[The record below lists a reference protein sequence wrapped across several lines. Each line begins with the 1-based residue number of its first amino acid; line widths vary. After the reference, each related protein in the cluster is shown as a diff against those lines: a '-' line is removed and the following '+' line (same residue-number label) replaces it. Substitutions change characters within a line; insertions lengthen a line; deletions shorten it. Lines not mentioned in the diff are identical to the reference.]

1 MSSAREMSMS
11 VSRALNGISIRA
23 KLILLNAIL
32 IIGVISYGLFEQYSL
47 NNLHEL
53 ELASVENTAAEVD
66 LLTLRRHEKDFLA
79 RHELKYQTRF
89 NDTFARLSTRLTDLE
104 ARIEQHDLKLN
115 DRMDVIT
122 STLGDYQTKFS
133 QLVNQ
138 IETIDSQTN
147 RNSLNTRLESARDKL
162 KENVVSLDNLQ
173 AKVALSSLLENDF
186 KYLVNPSQQQELEL
200 SQSLQNFHQT
210 YARHPSL
217 SSAFDDYQVALVNL
231 FNGYNVLG
239 LSPSK
244 GLRGELRS
252 TVHQT
257 EAEILALQTEIEVAI
272 SEASDRTKMQLHIFG
287 AVIALF
293 VSGLLMLIGHSVLNR
308 IRDIN
313 DMMRDIASGNGDLTA
328 RMNAQG
334 QDELAQLANS
344 FDAFI
349 ARLHG
354 LIKNVAGVKNVLNQ
368 SSIESEQAA
377 ANSIHNAEQQKI
389 ESESVATAVNEL
401 VQTSHEITSNIEHAA
416 SSALK
421 MKEESHRALEITHTA
436 STSMQ
441 TLANDISNSQN
452 LIEQL
457 EEQSREINIVI
468 STIQGIAEQTNL
480 LALNAAIEA
489 ARAGEYGRGFAVVA
503 DEVRDLSMKTNNS
516 TRQIES
522 TIQNLT
528 DRIHS
533 SVSIMSDSQTQAEAT
548 KQDTLLVVQ
557 AIDSVNKQ
565 IEELFNMNEQIAT
578 ASEEQ
583 SMVSAEIDRNITQ
596 IASLANDTHHEV
608 QGSVECSKQVSE
620 VSLKLDAIVAQF
632 RY

>member
-1 MSSAREMSMS
+1 MSQSPSIL
-11 VSRALNGISIRA
+11 RALNGISIRA

-32 IIGVISYGLFEQYSL
+32 ILGVISYGLFEQYSL

-79 RHELKYQTRF
+79 RHELKYHTRF
-89 NDTFARLSTRLTDLE
+89 NETFTRLMTRLNDLE
-104 ARIEQHDLKLN
+104 SRIKQHGLQLN
-115 DRMDVIT
+115 DRMTVIRD
-122 STLGDYQTKFS
+122 TLTGYQSKFT

-138 IETIDSQTN
+138 IEAIDSQSN
-147 RNSLNTRLESARDKL
+147 PNSLIAKLQTAREAL
-162 KENVVSLDNLQ
+162 KKSVVSLDNLQ
-173 AKVALSSLLENDF
+173 AKVALSSVLENDF
-186 KYLVNPSQQQELEL
+186 KYLGKPSEQAELDL
-200 SQSLQNFHQT
+200 SQHLQRFHQT

-217 SSAFDDYQVALVNL
+217 SIAFDDYQQALVNL
-231 FNGYNVLG
+231 FNSYNTLG
-239 LSPSK
+239 LTPSE

-252 TVHQT
+252 NIHQT
-257 EAEILALQTEIEVAI
+257 EAEILALQTEIEIAI
-272 SEASDRTKMQLHIFG
+272 NEASDKTKMQLHLFG
-287 AVIALF
+287 AGLAFVISA
-293 VSGLLMLIGHSVLNR
+293 LLMMIGRSVLNR

-313 DMMRDIASGNGDLTA
+313 FMMRDIASGNGDLTA
-328 RMNAQG
+328 RMNAEG
-334 QDELAQLANS
+334 NDELAQLANS
-344 FDAFI
+344 FDSFI
-349 ARLHG
+349 SKLHG
-354 LIKNVAGVKNVLNQ
+354 LIKDVANVKNVLNQ
-368 SSIESEQAA
+368 SSLESEQAA
-377 ANSIHNAEQQKI
+377 SNSINNAEQQKA

-401 VQTSHEITSNIEHAA
+401 VQTSNEITSNIEHAA
-416 SSALK
+416 SNASR
-421 MKEESHRALEITHTA
+421 MKEESHRALEITHNA
-436 STSMQ
+436 SGSMQ
-441 TLANDISNSQN
+441 NLANDIANSQS

-457 EEQSREINIVI
+457 EEQSREINSVI

-503 DEVRDLSMKTNNS
+503 DEVRDLSMKTDNS

-522 TIQNLT
+522 TISNLT

-533 SVSIMSDSQTQAEAT
+533 TVRIMSDSQLQAEST
-548 KQDTLLVVQ
+548 KQDTLLVVD
-557 AIDSVNKQ
+557 AIDSVNQQ
-565 IEELFNMNEQIAT
+565 IEDLFNMNAQIAT

-596 IASLANDTHHEV
+596 IANLANDTHREV
-608 QGSVECSKQVSE
+608 QGSVTCSKQVSE